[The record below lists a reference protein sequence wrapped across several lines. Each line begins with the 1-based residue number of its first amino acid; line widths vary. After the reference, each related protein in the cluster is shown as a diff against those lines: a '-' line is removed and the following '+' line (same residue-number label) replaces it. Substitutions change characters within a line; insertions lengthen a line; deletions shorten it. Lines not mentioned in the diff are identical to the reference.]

1 MQKFLFVPD
10 VSSKKG
16 LNLLLPYRKS
26 WLKTTLLAP
35 GVSKIVAADFKIKR
49 KSQLK
54 QKCPLFGMDP
64 PTDLNYL

>member
-1 MQKFLFVPD
+1 MQKISFVPD

-26 WLKTTLLAP
+26 WLKTTLAP

-64 PTDLNYL
+64 LT